1 MSLLVVHPGVVYPR
15 QRSSVSVL
23 FKPVDGLDVDNRI
36 PFGSEQVDEE
46 GGSTRS
52 ITRDRCTK
60 ALIGQ
65 RMVSSSTFRMAARR
79 TFSWRE
85 QPHLSM
91 RKLKMAMT
99 SSEWRNN
106 EARPTADSS
115 PCIAMKSN
123 ASRRRLSRKSAPPCW
138 SARSFSRPL
147 LNALSPFFI
156 KLHFY

>member
-60 ALIGQ
+60 ALTDGGEEDVLVERAAALINEEVEDGHDLL
-65 RMVSSSTFRMAARR
+65 RMA
-79 TFSWRE
+79 E
-85 QPHLSM
+85 Q
-91 RKLKMAMT
+91 
-99 SSEWRNN
+99 
-106 EARPTADSS
+106 
-115 PCIAMKSN
+115 
-123 ASRRRLSRKSAPPCW
+123 
-138 SARSFSRPL
+138 
-147 LNALSPFFI
+147 
-156 KLHFY
+156 